1 MVVGGLEPVLAAPPP
16 CHRRRGSVAD
26 PLRHRRRRRCNFGRR
41 VPHRRNSCTPRRAL
55 KTDILHSPS
64 RNAGAVPPPDA
75 TSAWALRRT
84 SASANRSQTLIVGR
98 RRFFANPYLPFFN

>member
-64 RNAGAVPPPDA
+64 RNAGAVPPPVA
-75 TSAWALRRT
+75 ASAWALRRDVLVV
-84 SASANRSQTLIVGR
+84 SSSSLILISLSLIDV
-98 RRFFANPYLPFFN
+98 F